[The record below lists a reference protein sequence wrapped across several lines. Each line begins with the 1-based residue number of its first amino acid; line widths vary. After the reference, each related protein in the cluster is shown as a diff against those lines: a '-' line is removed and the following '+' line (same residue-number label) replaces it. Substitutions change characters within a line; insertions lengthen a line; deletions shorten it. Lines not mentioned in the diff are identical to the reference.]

1 MVSLAKA
8 PFQSSSVMITLVAST
23 SPLERE
29 RTSNPLPLVL
39 QIFILANTII
49 NFIYTASL
57 SSSVPVLLV
66 PHTHTG
72 FDPTANPTRPE
83 FGTAS
88 LKTCLDAIC
97 SSSPE
102 LVQDKRRDFS
112 VYVLDPLE
120 SNSAP
125 AQVNIPNAASGA
137 QSSDSRSAPEQP
149 RGLAVALGLMSWALM
164 LDETDSTPVTG
175 TVIKLPTGQEAL
187 EIIFALKETVA
198 MEKSSLPAALRT
210 WGLPPEPTNS
220 SGTAASGR
228 NIGSSE
234 RDDTHS
240 AHHTHHSMSQST
252 GASSSTSIPSSSY
265 LGHVPTDSTTLAT
278 IASIHMRSQHKRAK
292 AKVKKPAKTPSID
305 PENSEADRLFLSH
318 YVGPERKKAGRPPN
332 AASSGSKSNKSSV
345 RTQASTSTAVESRTA
360 GSSRTALSQI
370 SSTATQ
376 PPISES
382 NDTKS
387 HAKPTKDPLT
397 NPFTFAP
404 LIRSPRDPEPQSLLD
419 ILAFLSSSS
428 SSSDPNVQN
437 TALLAALS
445 AIDSNQAKG
454 SSTGSEKPPSP
465 LLVNAL
471 RELISAAAQR
481 PAIPQSAP
489 NNNNAHPPVNNNSR
503 NHVPD
508 DDIVLLD
515 KENVNP
521 TVFRRRSEREG
532 KSFISDASTP
542 PAGSGAI
549 LTSGQSNTETP
560 TARGLTARPNGKI
573 NTTPVPPASA
583 SASPLPPPNSTSG
596 SRRKR
601 TLSDFMDEREASKEK
616 EKMREREWVERRD
629 AHRHARSSPK
639 RNELS
644 SIRHYPR
651 LVSDITQSTKRA
663 SGSYYRTAETW
674 SSPQPSHERHKWDE
688 NSCQISINDS
698 PGLKVSASSPIRSTT
713 TATTKFRKPYVV
725 PAWARTS
732 TSMQPRLSE
741 EAARALELA
750 ESKKQEERKARKR
763 GTVRTE
769 KEKKKKRLQSA
780 SPSPSNT
787 ASRQKGSTSSLSQC
801 PPPVTVAS
809 NGPMFALTSAIQD
822 RIAAFSSP
830 VSSEPQSPRS
840 NKPALPCT
848 PPRKRNSDLFSPG
861 DDGSL
866 FTPVPG
872 RRFSNKKT
880 PVRSARKSSPKTP
893 KASKKTNED
902 GNEASGEE
910 SEDELEDVLKGELD
924 NALDE
929 LDMPSSSLPNV
940 SSDVEMESE
949 RSENFEDTDAEIPKK
964 QHWIGLPPSSPPPP
978 TSPLIL
984 PQYDESDDTMLPAVT
999 SDADLC
1005 PTDSEA
1011 CTDSMYTESSACT
1024 DEELAG
1030 YLESDFPSIFAPVS
1044 QTTFGNDSTQ
1054 SNMNLFDQF
1063 TNHAVQSDGAE
1074 QNTGLD
1080 PNFDALQEG
1089 LVDFDL
1095 AEFWETFKPL
1105 LQDQNGNVASGSV
1118 NTASGQIAEN
1128 QVFDPKVFDPVN
1140 LDHMKLA
1147 EDVQA
1152 LFSGCVV

>member
-1 MVSLAKA
+1 METRNRNLPLRILYTVSGSQYILAR
-8 PFQSSSVMITLVAST
+8 SSST
-23 SPLERE
+23 
-29 RTSNPLPLVL
+29 
-39 QIFILANTII
+39 
-49 NFIYTASL
+49 
-57 SSSVPVLLV
+57 VPVLLV

-72 FDPTANPTRPE
+72 FDSPVEQANTTRPE

-97 SSSPE
+97 ISSPE

-125 AQVNIPNAASGA
+125 AQVNIPNAAPGH

-164 LDETDSTPVTG
+164 LDERDSTPVTG

-210 WGLPPEPTNS
+210 WGLPTEPVN
-220 SGTAASGR
+220 SGTAAYTSVADNGR
-228 NIGSSE
+228 NGSSE
-234 RDDTHS
+234 RHA
-240 AHHTHHSMSQST
+240 AHHMHCSISHST

-265 LGHVPTDSTTLAT
+265 VPTDSATLAT

-305 PENSEADRLFLSH
+305 PANSEADRLLLSH

-332 AASSGSKSNKSSV
+332 AVASGSKSNKSSA
-345 RTQASTSTAVESRTA
+345 RTQASSSTAGDSRSA
-360 GSSRTALSQI
+360 ASSSTALPPI
-370 SSTATQ
+370 SSTAH
-376 PPISES
+376 PSHPES
-382 NDTKS
+382 TDAKS
-387 HAKPTKDPLT
+387 HAKSSKDPLT

-404 LIRSPRDPEPQSLLD
+404 LVRSPRDPEPQSLLD

-481 PAIPQSAP
+481 QSIPPSAP
-489 NNNNAHPPVNNNSR
+489 NSNNIHPPVNNTNR
-503 NHVPD
+503 NHPPD
-508 DDIVLLD
+508 DDVVLLD

-532 KSFISDASTP
+532 KTFNSDVPTP
-542 PAGSGAI
+542 PACSGSI
-549 LTSGQSNTETP
+549 LPSGQSNTETP
-560 TARGLTARPNGKI
+560 TTRGLTARSNSNI
-573 NTTPVPPASA
+573 NTTPVPPASV
-583 SASPLPPPNSTSG
+583 SASSPPPTYSSS

-616 EKMREREWVERRD
+616 GKTREREWVERRD
-629 AHRHARSSPK
+629 AHRHARSSPR

-644 SIRHYPR
+644 SIRYYPR
-651 LVSDITQSTKRA
+651 LVSDITQPIKRA
-663 SGSYYRTAETW
+663 SGSYYRTAETC
-674 SSPQPSHERHKWDE
+674 SSPKPGNERHKWDQ
-688 NSCQISINDS
+688 NSCQTDF
-698 PGLKVSASSPIRSTT
+698 KVSASSPIKSTT
-713 TATTKFRKPYVV
+713 TTTTKFRKPYVV

-750 ESKKQEERKARKR
+750 ETKKKEERKARKR
-763 GTVRTE
+763 GTLRTETE
-769 KEKKKKRLQSA
+769 KEKKRLQ
-780 SPSPSNT
+780 SPSPSPSKI
-787 ASRQKGSTSSLSQC
+787 ASQQKGSTPPTQC

-809 NGPMFALTSAIQD
+809 DGPMFALTSAIQD

-830 VSSEPQSPRS
+830 ASSEPQSPRS
-840 NKPALPCT
+840 DKPLIPCT

-861 DDGSL
+861 EDGSL

-872 RRFSNKKT
+872 RRFSNMQT
-880 PVRSARKSSPKTP
+880 PVGLGSARKLSPKTP
-893 KASKKTNED
+893 KTPKALKTTTED

-910 SEDELEDVLKGELD
+910 SEDEPEDALSLELD
-924 NALDE
+924 TALDE
-929 LDMPSSSLPNV
+929 LDMPSGSLPSV
-940 SSDVEMESE
+940 SSDIEMESE
-949 RSENFEDTDAEIPKK
+949 TALRSGLTLRSDNLEDADPEIPKK
-964 QHWIGLPPSSPPPP
+964 QHWIGLPPSSPPPH

-984 PQYDESDDTMLPAVT
+984 PQDDESDDTMLPAVT

-1005 PTDSEA
+1005 PTDSEGH
-1011 CTDSMYTESSACT
+1011 TEPMYTESSTCT
-1024 DEELAG
+1024 DEELAE
-1030 YLESDFPSIFAPVS
+1030 YLESDFASIFAPV
-1044 QTTFGNDSTQ
+1044 QQPTFGNDPTQ
-1054 SNMNLFDQF
+1054 NNMNLFDQF
-1063 TNHAVQSDGAE
+1063 TDHKVQSDSAE
-1074 QNTGLD
+1074 QNTILD
-1080 PNFDALQEG
+1080 PSFDALQEG

-1105 LQDQNGNVASGSV
+1105 LQDQNGGVTSNPVNTVSGSIV
-1118 NTASGQIAEN
+1118 EN
-1128 QVFDPKVFDPVN
+1128 QVFDPMNF
-1140 LDHMKLA
+1140 DHMKLA